1 MTNSPVELST
11 FIDWDDLVE
20 AIANGGNA
28 EKFVLDVD
36 TCMGCEGFTLSLI
49 VSLTKSLLE
58 EDVSFEKNLLDAHL
72 RETFETEGEVLI
84 STHKEL
90 LETQARIET
99 FKKILEM
106 LNAIR

>member
-20 AIANGGNA
+20 SVANGEDA
-28 EKFVLDVD
+28 RKFILDVD
-36 TCMGCEGFTLSLI
+36 ICMGCESFTFSLI
-49 VSLTKSLLE
+49 ESLLE
-58 EDVSFEKNLLDAHL
+58 SLLEKDTLYEASLLSSCI
-72 RETFETEGEVLI
+72 RETFETEGEVNTET
-84 STHKEL
+84 SERL

-106 LNAIR
+106 LNAI

>member
-1 MTNSPVELST
+1 MPNSPVELST

-20 AIANGGNA
+20 AIANGEDA

-36 TCMGCEGFTLSLI
+36 TCMGCESFTLSLI
-49 VSLTKSLLE
+49 TGLIKSILDE
-58 EDVSFEKNLLDAHL
+58 EIAYEKNLLSSCL
-72 RETFETEGEVLI
+72 KETFETGGDVKDEGA
-84 STHKEL
+84 SKRL

-106 LNAIR
+106 LNAI